1 MLMPSF
7 ETNVVSCCSRRLSGR
22 KVFTI
27 FGRFKRF
34 NTVGGSGV
42 VLKGVRRAVRRGPQ
56 EVGPVC

>member
-7 ETNVVSCCSRRLSGR
+7 ETNVVRCCSRRLSGR

-42 VLKGVRRAVRRGPQ
+42 VLKGGS
-56 EVGPVC
+56 ESG